1 MAWTLVR
8 LDDRLLHGQ
17 VAVGWAGR
25 LKPLRIVV
33 ADDVVSASELGRELA
48 ESSAPPGVEARVVS
62 LEEAAGLP
70 EACAEGAFLLLRGPS
85 ELLRLVRAGV
95 RLPEVNVGGL
105 HAAPGRKRVLDY
117 LYLDREGA
125 AALRE
130 AAAAGCH
137 LVAQDVPGNPGHDV
151 LTLLSKAGL

>member
-25 LKPLRIVV
+25 LRPARIVV
-33 ADDVVSASELGRELA
+33 ADDTVSASDLGRELA

-62 LEEAAGLP
+62 LAELAGLP
-70 EACAEGAFLLLRGPS
+70 ESDSQDAFLLLRGPH
-85 ELLRLVRAGV
+85 ELVRALRGGLAAP
-95 RLPEVNVGGL
+95 RVNVGGL
-105 HAAPGRKRVLDY
+105 HAAPGRRRVLDY
-117 LYLDREGA
+117 LYLDDAEA
-125 AALRE
+125 LALRE
-130 AAAAGCH
+130 AAAAGCR
-137 LVAQDVPGNPGHDV
+137 LTAQDVPGNPEHDV